1 MGFNLDTPPPSV
13 CEKVLHIF
21 VEVFDKSFK
30 PYCNSGKMNLRDEF
44 MLITHG
50 KMAYSSI
57 YWSVISRKWFSCS
70 NKIKIQILFL
80 SRASN
85 YSGHH

>member
-1 MGFNLDTPPPSV
+1 MGFNLDTTPPPSV
-13 CEKVLHIF
+13 CEKILHIF

-50 KMAYSSI
+50 K
-57 YWSVISRKWFSCS
+57 WCS
-70 NKIKIQILFL
+70 MQCDIKKVVFL
-80 SRASN
+80 QQ
-85 YSGHH
+85 

>member
-13 CEKVLHIF
+13 CEKILHIF

-50 KMAYSSI
+50 KMACTSTG
-57 YWSVISRKWFSCS
+57 V
-70 NKIKIQILFL
+70 
-80 SRASN
+80 
-85 YSGHH
+85 

>member
-13 CEKVLHIF
+13 CEKILHIF

-50 KMAYSSI
+50 KMVLVC
-57 YWSVISRKWFSCS
+57 VISRKWFSCS

>member
-50 KMAYSSI
+50 KMAHI
-57 YWSVISRKWFSCS
+57 LVLVC
-70 NKIKIQILFL
+70 NIKKVVFL
-80 SRASN
+80 QQ
-85 YSGHH
+85 

>member
-13 CEKVLHIF
+13 CEKILHIF

-50 KMAYSSI
+50 KTAYTSTL
-57 YWSVISRKWFSCS
+57 VC
-70 NKIKIQILFL
+70 NIKKVVFL
-80 SRASN
+80 QQAIK
-85 YSGHH
+85 